1 MSSSFQA
8 QEISQAVMLSD
19 LPFTELYI
27 RVDDPT
33 FGSRYKPDVTR
44 TGRATLISANFAVP
58 DKYSDPISEIRMQLL
73 PFIGEK
79 EIGVIMYRD
88 LRLRY
93 TISEAADGE
102 IWAALRPI
110 PLIVPTPDELLIHPS
125 LVETVMMEARKKG
138 LILIGGKT
146 GQGKTTTAAS
156 FLRNFCVQMGG
167 TLFTMEDPVEYMLS
181 GALSE
186 HSWCFQHEIHRE
198 SDWEKLD
205 KKAKRFNPDW
215 MFFGE
220 IRSMEAAEQLI
231 AAAGR
236 GQLVVAT
243 IHSSSIADTV
253 NSLLQY
259 LKPEMRE
266 SARRSL
272 ASNVRMV
279 IHQTMTPRG
288 PFIEQVT
295 MTNEVT
301 DPVRSALEEGNLQ
314 NLANSQKKYQPAKPP
329 EEHQRQQQGQV
340 RR

>member
-1 MSSSFQA
+1 MSPSFHA
-8 QEISQAVMLSD
+8 QENSHAAMLSD

-27 RVDDPT
+27 RVDDPS

-44 TGRATLISANFAVP
+44 TGRATLISANLAVP
-58 DKYSDPISEIRMQLL
+58 DKFFDAIGEIRVQLL
-73 PFIGEK
+73 PFVKEK

-102 IWAALRPI
+102 VWAALRPI
-110 PLIVPTPDELLIHPS
+110 PLIVPTPDELLIDPEF
-125 LVETVMMEARKKG
+125 VEAMMIEARKKG

-146 GQGKTTTAAS
+146 GQGKTTTAAA
-156 FLRNFCVQMGG
+156 FLRNFCVYMGG

-186 HSWCFQHEIHRE
+186 HSWCFQHEIHTE
-198 SDWEKLD
+198 SDWEKID

-220 IRSMEAAEQLI
+220 IRSMEAAEQLV

-272 ASNVRMV
+272 ASNIRMIV
-279 IHQTMTPRG
+279 HQTMTPRG
-288 PFIEQVT
+288 PYLERVT
-295 MTNEVT
+295 MTNEVN
-301 DPVRSALEEGNLQ
+301 DPIRNALEEGNLQ
-314 NLANSQKKYQPAKPP
+314 NLGNSLKRHQPAKPAP
-329 EEHQRQQQGQV
+329 TEEQQKQT

>member
-1 MSSSFQA
+1 MSTSFHA
-8 QEISQAVMLSD
+8 QENSHAAMLSD

-27 RVDDPT
+27 RVDDPS

-44 TGRATLISANFAVP
+44 SGRATLISANLSVP
-58 DKYSDPISEIRMQLL
+58 DKYTDAIGEIRQLLL
-73 PFIGEK
+73 PFIGYK

-110 PLIVPTPDELLIHPS
+110 PLIVPTPEELLIHPQ
-125 LVETVMMEARKKG
+125 LVEAVMMEARKKG

-186 HSWCFQHEIHRE
+186 HSWCFQHEIHME
-198 SDWEKLD
+198 SDWEKID

-220 IRSMEAAEQLI
+220 IRSMEAAEQLV

-272 ASNVRMV
+272 AANVRMI

-295 MTNEVT
+295 MTNDIN
-301 DPVRSALEEGNLQ
+301 DPVRGALEDGNLQ
-314 NLANSQKKYQPAKPP
+314 NLANSLKKYQPAKIA
-329 EEHQRQQQGQV
+329 EEQQRQQQGQT